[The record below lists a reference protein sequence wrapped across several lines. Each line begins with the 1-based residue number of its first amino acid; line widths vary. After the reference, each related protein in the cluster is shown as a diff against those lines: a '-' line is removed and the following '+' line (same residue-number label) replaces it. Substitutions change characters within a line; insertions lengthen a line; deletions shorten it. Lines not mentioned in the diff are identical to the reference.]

1 MPRPRKVKEPAITN
15 NSKPTNSRKST
26 IRVTHKDETSKS
38 INRSSETSSKNQ
50 PNKNI
55 ESNTRSKKVESI
67 TSTKN
72 DNSTIGY
79 SVCIFL
85 KDHFDHKEFDS
96 LESAERFAKKTSKQL
111 CSVSVHKCTYETIGN
126 RRREVNSELISMF
139 MEGEKCD

>member
-1 MPRPRKVKEPAITN
+1 MPRQRKIKEPAIVS

-26 IRVTHKDETSKS
+26 TRVTHKDETNKP
-38 INRSSETSSKNQ
+38 INVPSEASSKNRS
-50 PNKNI
+50 NKNI
-55 ESNTRSKKVESI
+55 ESNTRLKKVESV
-67 TSTKN
+67 TSKKN

-111 CSVSVHKCTYETIGN
+111 CSVSVHECTYEIIGN